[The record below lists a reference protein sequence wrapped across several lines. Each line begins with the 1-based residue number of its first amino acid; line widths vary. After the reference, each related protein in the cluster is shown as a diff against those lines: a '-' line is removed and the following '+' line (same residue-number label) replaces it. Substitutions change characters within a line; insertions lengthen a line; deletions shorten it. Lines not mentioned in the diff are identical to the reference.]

1 MGLFSLNWF
10 KSQKEKQLEELQ
22 HQIEVKR
29 LENTL
34 ERLDQKEKSIFQTS
48 TSTASGTWCPVIN
61 IPAGESSYQTS
72 HSVPVSKPYTN
83 IKMVNDVLTVV
94 LNDGSIITKSNANA
108 EDFTKARECRTEACL
123 LTLVGSAEIVK
134 EKKEAE
140 AAYEKAKN
148 IQRGAEYL
156 SKFKDFEMK
165 HGSLYLKGIN
175 RSIPPL
181 MVEKFLEIMGEYS
194 YNGEANIE
202 EIDYMVQEDDEY
214 QGLKRFFMWCCLNP
228 RAEVADK
235 LYNFLVNNSFRITK
249 QGFFV
254 ALRNV
259 VTLHGSNELVH
270 FVSNAYNKVKAVWK
284 KSPNDYTV
292 FLKDGEYKMVHKSV
306 FEELEPCT
314 LCDGSG
320 YVPYHEE
327 DDWFE
332 GYTNC
337 NDGDNVEC
345 PECSGSGTVYKHC
358 EEEYGEEIGN
368 LTELY
373 LDLPNR
379 AENRFT
385 DAHTRTFDIRIGRAV
400 SMDPGKCRW
409 NTDDCGAEGLH
420 FTSDE
425 IHYVGCGDTSVLVL
439 INPMKVVGIGQS
451 KGRCWEYLPIMTVPR
466 EEATEILHDLEFDT
480 LELDESYAIRELE
493 NLAEKA
499 KEGFTAEAK
508 KYDFNLPALSTV
520 EVLSIVK
527 SLDEIKQEISKRIVN
542 ID

>member
-1 MGLFSLNWF
+1 MLSLKWF
-10 KSQKEKQLEELQ
+10 KSAIERTIEKVVENKIEQAFDQLDKEEGAQAPSFYSTW
-22 HQIEVKR
+22 
-29 LENTL
+29 NSTA
-34 ERLDQKEKSIFQTS
+34 
-48 TSTASGTWCPVIN
+48 TSTAS
-61 IPAGESSYQTS
+61 
-72 HSVPVSKPYTN
+72 SKPYLN
-83 IKMVNDVLTVV
+83 IKMVNDTLTIVM
-94 LNDGSIITKSNANA
+94 NDGNIITKSPATSDDFNA
-108 EDFTKARECRTEACL
+108 ARDCNTESCL
-123 LTLVGSAEIVK
+123 LNLVSSQELRDERRKV
-134 EKKEAE
+134 EAE
-140 AAYEKAKN
+140 YEKAKAV
-148 IQRGAEYL
+148 QRGAEYL
-156 SKFKDFEMK
+156 ATLDEFEMK
-165 HGSLYLKGIN
+165 DGSLYLKGIN
-175 RSIPPL
+175 RTLPPL
-181 MVEKFLEIMGEYS
+181 LVEEFLEVIGC
-194 YNGEANIE
+194 YNGTDN
-202 EIDYMVQEDDEY
+202 DEF
-214 QGLKRFFMWCCLNP
+214 QALKRFFMWCCLNP

-235 LYNFLVNNSFRITK
+235 LFNFLKKNAFGITK

-284 KSPNDYTV
+284 KRPDDYLV
-292 FLKDGEYKMVHKSV
+292 FLKDGEYKMVAKSI

-314 LCDGSG
+314 YCDGSG
-320 YVPYHEE
+320 YVPCDDEE
-327 DDWFE
+327 YNDCYNDD
-332 GYTNC
+332 NC
-337 NDGDNVEC
+337 
-345 PECSGSGTVYKHC
+345 ECSECYGSGTVYKHC
-358 EEEYGEEIGN
+358 EAEYGEEIGN

-385 DAHTRTFDIRIGRAV
+385 DAHTRTFDIRIGRPV
-400 SMDPGKCRW
+400 NMDPGKCRW

-439 INPMKVVGIGQS
+439 INPMKVVGIGES

-466 EEATEILHDLEFDT
+466 DEATEILHDLDFDS

-520 EVLSIVK
+520 EVYTIVK
-527 SLDEIKQEISKRIVN
+527 SLDEIKEELSKRIVT